1 MTTIILLSVLL
12 GLVFVAVVLLCL
24 LLRRPVAQI
33 DRDVILTALG
43 DALNRTEQNIRSE
56 VNTRLDA
63 LRGALDERLEQTRK
77 AVNERLEQMRATTED
92 IMAKTRTE
100 MADSAARSREEGRAQ
115 ASEFQKATSAAL
127 ADARHAQNQQLADF
141 ATRLGQVQTTLSE
154 TLSQTRAELN
164 AAAAETRKTLDARL
178 DALAAQNAEKLEQMR
193 QTVDEKLQSTLEKR
207 LGESFK
213 LVGDNL
219 ERVIKSLGEMQAVA
233 SDVGDLKRVL
243 ANVKTRGT
251 WGETQLAA
259 LLENFLQADQYA
271 QNVRPNPRS
280 DKVVEFAVKLPGRDD
295 DGKPVWLPIDSKF
308 PREDYER
315 LMQAADRA
323 DAEGAEAASRAL
335 AAAVESFARDIR
347 DKYIAPPHTT
357 DFAVLFLPTE
367 GLYAEVLRRPGLA
380 DRIQR
385 DSRVLIAGPTTLAA
399 LLNSLQMGFRTLA
412 IQKRSAEV
420 WKTLGAIKTQL
431 GLFGGLLDK
440 VQAKLDE
447 AGTAVGKA
455 SERHRILS
463 GKLSKVEALPASE
476 ASALT
481 GLDTAEDAAIS
492 DGDAP

>member
-1 MTTIILLSVLL
+1 MTEIILLSASLALTLVALVLL
-12 GLVFVAVVLLCL
+12 AL
-24 LLRRPVAQI
+24 LLRRPAARTDPAAVQ
-33 DRDVILTALG
+33 TALA
-43 DALNRTEQNIRSE
+43 DALNRAEQNIRAE
-56 VNTRLDA
+56 FNTRLDA
-63 LRGALDERLEQTRK
+63 LRGALDGRFDRL
-77 AVNERLEQMRATTED
+77 
-92 IMAKTRTE
+92 
-100 MADSAARSREEGRAQ
+100 SA
-115 ASEFQKATSAAL
+115 
-127 ADARHAQNQQLADF
+127 
-141 ATRLGQVQTTLSE
+141 TLSE
-154 TLSQTRAELN
+154 TLAQTRTELN

-251 WGETQLAA
+251 WGETQLAL
-259 LLENFLQADQYA
+259 LLENFLQADQYER
-271 QNVRPNPRS
+271 NVKPNPRS
-280 DKVVEFAVKLPGRDD
+280 DRLVEFAVKLPGRDD

-315 LMQAADRA
+315 LVHAADRA
-323 DAEGAEAASRAL
+323 DAEGAEQAGRAL
-335 AAAVESFARDIR
+335 AASVESFARDIR
-347 DKYIAPPHTT
+347 DKYISPPHTT

-380 DRIQR
+380 DKIQR

-399 LLNSLQMGFRTLA
+399 LLNSLQLGFRTLA

-420 WKTLGAIKTQL
+420 WKTLGAVKTQF

-440 VQAKLDE
+440 VQKKLEE
-447 AGTAVGKA
+447 AGKAVGDA
-455 SERHRILS
+455 SNRHRVMT
-463 GKLSKVEALPASE
+463 GKLSKVEALPAAE

-481 GLDTAEDAAIS
+481 GLDAGE
-492 DGDAP
+492 GDESQ

>member
-1 MTTIILLSVLL
+1 MTAIILLSILL
-12 GLVFVAVVLLCL
+12 ALAFAAVVLLCL
-24 LLRRPVAQI
+24 LLRRPAAQ
-33 DRDVILTALG
+33 DDGGAVQAALI
-43 DALNRTEQNIRSE
+43 DALNRTEQNVRSE
-56 VNTRLDA
+56 INTRLDA
-63 LRGALDERLEQTRK
+63 LRGALDGRLDQTRT
-77 AVNERLEQMRATTED
+77 ATED
-92 IMAKTRTE
+92 IMAK
-100 MADSAARSREEGRAQ
+100 
-115 ASEFQKATSAAL
+115 
-127 ADARHAQNQQLADF
+127 
-141 ATRLGQVQTTLSE
+141 
-154 TLSQTRAELN
+154 TRAELN
-164 AAAAETRKTLDARL
+164 AAAAETRKTLDARLDQTRTATEDVMAKTRAELNAAAVETRKTLDARL

-193 QTVDEKLQSTLEKR
+193 QTVDEKLQATLEKR

-243 ANVKTRGT
+243 VNVKTRGT

-259 LLENFLQADQYA
+259 LLENFLQGDQYA
-271 QNVRPNPRS
+271 QNVKPNPRS
-280 DKVVEFAVKLPGRDD
+280 DKMVEFAIKLPGRDD

-315 LMQAADRA
+315 LVLAADRA
-323 DAEGAEAASRAL
+323 DAEGAEQAGRAL
-335 AAAVESFARDIR
+335 AASVESFARDIR

-399 LLNSLQMGFRTLA
+399 LLNSLQMGFKTLS

-420 WKTLGAIKTQL
+420 WKTLGAIKTQI
-431 GLFGGLLDK
+431 GLFGALLDK
-440 VQAKLDE
+440 VQKKLEE

-455 SERHRILS
+455 SDRHRIMS
-463 GKLSKVEALPASE
+463 DKLSKVEALPAAE

-481 GLDTAEDAAIS
+481 GLDIVEETTDDA
-492 DGDAP
+492 GDAP